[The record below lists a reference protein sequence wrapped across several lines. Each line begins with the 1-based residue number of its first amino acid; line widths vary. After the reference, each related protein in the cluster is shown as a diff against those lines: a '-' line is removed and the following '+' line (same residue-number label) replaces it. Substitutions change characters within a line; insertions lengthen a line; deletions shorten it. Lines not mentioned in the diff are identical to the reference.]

1 MPLKAFFVD
10 IEEEKSRFCSY
21 LCSNVVLVQNPRC
34 QLLEG
39 KFQSISVNFLI
50 FYLFIFFRWYVMFF
64 LLIGIEAITVDR
76 FCFSYQF

>member
-10 IEEEKSRFCSY
+10 IAEEKCRFCSY
-21 LCSNVVLVQNPRC
+21 LCSNVVLVLNPRC

-50 FYLFIFFRWYVMFF
+50 FYLFIFSAGMFF
-64 LLIGIEAITVDR
+64 LLIGIEAN
-76 FCFSYQF
+76 CLL